1 MDNPENQ
8 IPKDESLLGLSTNQ
22 IAGLTVDELLNNKT
36 AITML
41 LHYYKQLLNENTSL
55 KNEVNTLKTFV
66 DGYERK
72 KIYSSMGSILL
83 ATSNI
88 LIGFGVNLLTLST
101 NWPGLATLLAGIILI
116 VIGLYFSNR
125 G

>member
-1 MDNPENQ
+1 MDKSENLQ
-8 IPKDESLLGLSTNQ
+8 PKEESLLGLSTNQ
-22 IAGLTVDELLNNKT
+22 IAGLTVDELLSNKT

-41 LHYYKQLLNENTSL
+41 LHYYKQMMNENTSL
-55 KNEVNTLKTFV
+55 KNEVNTLKTYV

-72 KIYSSMGSILL
+72 KIYTSIGATLL

-88 LIGFGVNLLTLST
+88 LVGFGINLLTQAT
-101 NWPGLATLLAGIILI
+101 NWPGIITLSAGIILI
-116 VIGLYFSNR
+116 AVGLYFSNK

>member
-1 MDNPENQ
+1 
-8 IPKDESLLGLSTNQ
+8 
-22 IAGLTVDELLNNKT
+22 
-36 AITML
+36 
-41 LHYYKQLLNENTSL
+41 
-55 KNEVNTLKTFV
+55 LKTFV

>member
-1 MDNPENQ
+1 
-8 IPKDESLLGLSTNQ
+8 
-22 IAGLTVDELLNNKT
+22 
-36 AITML
+36 ML